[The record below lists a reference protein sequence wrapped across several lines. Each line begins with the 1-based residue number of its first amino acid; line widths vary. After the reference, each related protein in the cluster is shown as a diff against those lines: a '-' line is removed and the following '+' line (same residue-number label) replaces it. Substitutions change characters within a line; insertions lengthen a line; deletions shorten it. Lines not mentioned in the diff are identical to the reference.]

1 MHAYI
6 QWVTHKRK
14 DSKLLQEELTT
25 TKWSNEYGEIILI
38 EVPRWEMQHLSGKF
52 GTYEEVERPVLAK
65 KNEQNWIK
73 GILMIKGQSERGK
86 KSKDMI

>member
-1 MHAYI
+1 MKQRI
-6 QWVTHKRK
+6 WRDNIWGTP
-14 DSKLLQEELTT
+14 E
-25 TKWSNEYGEIILI
+25 
-38 EVPRWEMQHLSGKF
+38 EMQDLSGKF
-52 GTYEEVERPVLAK
+52 GTYQEVERPVLAK

>member
-1 MHAYI
+1 M
-6 QWVTHKRK
+6 
-14 DSKLLQEELTT
+14 QEELTT
-25 TKWSNEYGEIILI
+25 TKWSNEYGEVIF

>member
-1 MHAYI
+1 M
-6 QWVTHKRK
+6 
-14 DSKLLQEELTT
+14 QEELTT
-25 TKWSNEYGEIILI
+25 TKWSNEYGEVIF

-86 KSKDMI
+86 KSKDIMI

>member
-1 MHAYI
+1 MSCNILHGTKNLHKKMGCMPI
-6 QWVTHKRK
+6 HWVTHKRK

-25 TKWSNEYGEIILI
+25 TKWSNEYGEVIF

-65 KNEQNWIK
+65 KMNRIE
-73 GILMIKGQSERGK
+73 
-86 KSKDMI
+86 

>member
-1 MHAYI
+1 
-6 QWVTHKRK
+6 
-14 DSKLLQEELTT
+14 
-25 TKWSNEYGEIILI
+25 
-38 EVPRWEMQHLSGKF
+38 MQHLSGKF

>member
-1 MHAYI
+1 
-6 QWVTHKRK
+6 
-14 DSKLLQEELTT
+14 
-25 TKWSNEYGEIILI
+25 
-38 EVPRWEMQHLSGKF
+38 MQDLSGQF

-86 KSKDMI
+86 KSKDIMI

>member
-6 QWVTHKRK
+6 QWVTHKCK

-25 TKWSNEYGEIILI
+25 TKWSNKYGEIIF

-52 GTYEEVERPVLAK
+52 GTYEEVEKPVLAK
-65 KNEQNWIK
+65 KKWTELN
-73 GILMIKGQSERGK
+73 
-86 KSKDMI
+86 KSNY